1 MRCRARSGYKQGYAP
16 HNTTPERNHWLD
28 TGTGSLLPHEAP
40 RFGRLRLPQL
50 GAGVSRNGS
59 VKRPDARRGGIIL
72 RSLQPG
78 HLTLV
83 GIRTSGPYRVCA
95 SGRGSARLNWI
106 NRRQGLPD
114 PAFIVDCPTQVGIV
128 HVLYNAVKS
137 NPMRHPNS
145 ERCDPPKA
153 SDSNTV

>member
-1 MRCRARSGYKQGYAP
+1 MTGEGGRAGYAP
-16 HNTTPERNHWLD
+16 HYAIPERNHRLG
-28 TGTGSLLPHEAP
+28 TGTGSLPPHEAP

-59 VKRPDARRGGIIL
+59 VKRPSGRPPRAGAAAYTIVL

-95 SGRGSARLNWI
+95 AFAARRPRAVRASRGGRRRRDGVIPRRRGLDLRTAGAYAQQASAQR
-106 NRRQGLPD
+106 
-114 PAFIVDCPTQVGIV
+114 PA
-128 HVLYNAVKS
+128 
-137 NPMRHPNS
+137 
-145 ERCDPPKA
+145 
-153 SDSNTV
+153 